1 MSSFSL
7 EFKEQLI
14 SKMLQTANL
23 NIREFSEGN
32 GVGKSTL
39 YAWLKSHHLETI
51 IKPQNSNP
59 ERWSGERKLNV
70 IIETASL
77 NEQELS
83 SYCREHGLY
92 PEQIVQWK
100 ASAIAAY
107 ESPPNRKESLL
118 IKHEQKRNKQLS
130 KELNRKEKALA
141 EAAALLILRK
151 KAQAIWGDNADE

>member
-14 SKMLQTANL
+14 TKMLQTPNL
-23 NIREFSEGN
+23 NIREFSKAHS
-32 GVGKSTL
+32 VGRSTL
-39 YAWLKSHHLETI
+39 YAWFKSHNLETTI
-51 IKPQNSNP
+51 NPKKSNP
-59 ERWSGERKLNV
+59 ESWSGECKFNIV
-70 IIETASL
+70 IETASL

-83 SYCREHGLY
+83 SYCRENGLY

-107 ESPPNRKESLL
+107 DSSPNRKDNLL
-118 IKHEQKRNKQLS
+118 IKKEQKRNKQLS
-130 KELNRKEKALA
+130 KELARKEKALA

-151 KAQAIWGDNADE
+151 KVQAIWGDNADD